1 MTLCKDTATGQIVEF
16 IAHHDRDWAMVRDN
30 AGRTYYPALT
40 SLEFYEPGKGSTG
53 EQPKP
58 QSAEVEIDEN
68 KMPVSVIPVETRLNA
83 NVATPEMMA
92 HAVRG
97 IGYATAKKICELRSS
112 LPGERFKALDQLRQI
127 GRVDWDE
134 VFKEDQIFIG

>member
-1 MTLCKDTATGQIVEF
+1 MPLCRDSATGQIVEF
-16 IAHHDRDWAMVRDN
+16 ISHHDRDWAMVRDS

-40 SLEFYEPGKGSTG
+40 QLEFYEAGKGVTG
-53 EQPKP
+53 EKPAP
-58 QSAEVEIDEN
+58 QSAEKSVDEDA
-68 KMPVSVIPVETRLNA
+68 IPVTPIPTELRLNV
-83 NVATPEMMA
+83 NVATPEQLA

-97 IGYATAKKICELRSS
+97 IGYATAKKIVELRMS

-134 VFKEDQIFIG
+134 VFKEDSIVIM